1 MRARQQLSTRCA
13 HDGCEASAARASSG
27 TALLSWHHGSRQ
39 LATAGRTPC
48 LVPSGRRPPHMHPL
62 PSMVLARPYL
72 CLLRQAASRFRMDLG
87 SGRALALQIPQAH
100 AGVTVHYQEA
110 EGIFLAEDLP

>member
-1 MRARQQLSTRCA
+1 
-13 HDGCEASAARASSG
+13 
-27 TALLSWHHGSRQ
+27 
-39 LATAGRTPC
+39 
-48 LVPSGRRPPHMHPL
+48 
-62 PSMVLARPYL
+62 MVLARPYL